1 MKFKKLII
9 YMIFNILCCCAF
21 SALAEEKKLIILASD
36 NIESIS
42 LDTISNLYAFRQKLM
57 PNSQRAQLTSLPLS
71 SEDTIGFT
79 QKFFN
84 YYPYQLKRIWDQ
96 AIFSGKARRPKQFDN
111 KDDLLDFIK
120 SNDNAIGYLI
130 IEKSAL
136 HQVKEA
142 YNVIAII
149 G

>member
-1 MKFKKLII
+1 
-9 YMIFNILCCCAF
+9 MIFNILCSYAG
-21 SALAEEKKLIILASD
+21 SALADEKKLIILASD

-57 PNSQRAQLTSLPLS
+57 PNSQRAQLTSLPLNS
-71 SEDTIGFT
+71 ADTIGFT

-111 KDDLLDFIK
+111 TDDLLDFIK
-120 SNDNAIGYLI
+120 SNNNAIGYLI
-130 IEKSAL
+130 IEKSEL
-136 HQVKEA
+136 RQLEEA

>member
-9 YMIFNILCCCAF
+9 YMIFNILCSYAG
-21 SALAEEKKLIILASD
+21 SALADEKKLIILASD

-57 PNSQRAQLTSLPLS
+57 PNSQRAQLTSLPLNS
-71 SEDTIGFT
+71 ADTIGFT

-111 KDDLLDFIK
+111 TDDLLDFIK
-120 SNDNAIGYLI
+120 SNNNAIGYLI
-130 IEKSAL
+130 IEKSEL
-136 HQVKEA
+136 RQLEEA

>member
-1 MKFKKLII
+1 MLFNIMFCYTSASLANDKKLIVI
-9 YMIFNILCCCAF
+9 
-21 SALAEEKKLIILASD
+21 ASD
-36 NIESIS
+36 NIKAVS
-42 LDTISNLYAFRQKLM
+42 LETISNLYTFRQKLM
-57 PNSQRAQLTSLPLS
+57 PNSQRAQLTSLPLNS
-71 SEDTIGFT
+71 PETINFT

-111 KDDLLDFIK
+111 VDELLVFIK

-130 IEKSAL
+130 VTVSEISK
-136 HQVKEA
+136 VKET

>member
-1 MKFKKLII
+1 MKFKKIII
-9 YMIFNILCCCAF
+9 YMLFHIIFCCTSNAF
-21 SALAEEKKLIILASD
+21 ASDKKLVILASD
-36 NIESIS
+36 NIETIS
-42 LDTISNLYAFRQKLM
+42 LEAISNLYTLRQKLM
-57 PNSQRAQLTSLPLS
+57 PNSQRAQLTSQPIN

-111 KDDLLDFIK
+111 ADDLLAFIK
-120 SNDNAIGYLI
+120 SHDNAIGYLMI
-130 IEKSAL
+130 KASEIS
-136 HQVKEA
+136 QVKET

>member
-1 MKFKKLII
+1 
-9 YMIFNILCCCAF
+9 MIFNILCCCAF

-57 PNSQRAQLTSLPLS
+57 PNSQRAQLTSLPLNS
-71 SEDTIGFT
+71 ADTIGFT

-111 KDDLLDFIK
+111 TDDLLNFIK
-120 SNDNAIGYLI
+120 SNNNAIGYLI
-130 IEKSAL
+130 IEKSEL
-136 HQVKEA
+136 RQLEEA

>member
-1 MKFKKLII
+1 
-9 YMIFNILCCCAF
+9 
-21 SALAEEKKLIILASD
+21 
-36 NIESIS
+36 
-42 LDTISNLYAFRQKLM
+42 M
-57 PNSQRAQLTSLPLS
+57 PNSQRAQLTSLPLNS
-71 SEDTIGFT
+71 ADTIGFT

-111 KDDLLDFIK
+111 TDDLLDFIK
-120 SNDNAIGYLI
+120 SNNNAIGYLI
-130 IEKSAL
+130 IEKSEL
-136 HQVKEA
+136 RQLEEA